1 MQSCASARSPD
12 VQQAASTFVSA
23 VPVVLV
29 EADGAGPR
37 LGLGGGGGLHVGQVL
52 GVPQVGQQVL
62 QRRPVGPCV
71 DGGQVRGVSGGV
83 GWEGRRRKSGG
94 GKKKRLRVKE
104 GGEGELKN
112 EEAKGI

>member
-1 MQSCASARSPD
+1 M
-12 VQQAASTFVSA
+12 
-23 VPVVLV
+23 
-29 EADGAGPR
+29 
-37 LGLGGGGGLHVGQVL
+37 GQVL

-71 DGGQVRGVSGGV
+71 DGGQVRGVSGGRV
-83 GWEGRRRKSGG
+83 GVAAKERRRE
-94 GKKKRLRVKE
+94 KKRLRVKE